1 MARARAVGCWLWA
14 GAVGCG
20 LGPVCLYI
28 VVLIYIYIYK
38 YKYKYKIYV
47 AASVGLYE
55 ATNMCFAHTCVYSNY
70 STYIHEWSV
79 KICYTQKWRQR
90 TSSSMHFSNFGS
102 CNRCS
107 MIQKADQVSQCT
119 DAGYV
124 AVERHFLAS
133 CLCTV
138 HGAKRTGLFHGWC
151 SPSMRLEFDLV
162 V

>member
-1 MARARAVGCWLWA
+1 MFSNLRSAELMIIFWSHSYLWA
-14 GAVGCG
+14 G
-20 LGPVCLYI
+20 
-28 VVLIYIYIYK
+28 
-38 YKYKYKIYV
+38 
-47 AASVGLYE
+47 GLYSLDRWWKRLHIYFSSGWWALSFRWCLCAIPQRARISLDIVE
-55 ATNMCFAHTCVYSNY
+55 VDLLP
-70 STYIHEWSV
+70 
-79 KICYTQKWRQR
+79 IC

>member
-1 MARARAVGCWLWA
+1 MSDVSALSSIVFQLQVG
-14 GAVGCG
+14 GAYDN
-20 LGPVCLYI
+20 LL
-28 VVLIYIYIYK
+28 
-38 YKYKYKIYV
+38 V
-47 AASVGLYE
+47 ALVSVGGWLVFAWPLVEETSYLFLILVVGLVFSVVSVRNP
-55 ATNMCFAHTCVYSNY
+55 ATG
-70 STYIHEWSV
+70 
-79 KICYTQKWRQR
+79 KISLDIVEVDLLPIC